1 MLVKLKTFFRSAESV
16 NIAFFLGLLFS
27 MAVVALSY
35 WKPSNI
41 PWSLISAVTISAAFA
56 IFSIIQIKL
65 NRQLA
70 LKVRELNERDFKL
83 KKLGNAVT
91 NSGSSIIIT
100 NQDGNIEY
108 VNNKFIKTTGYSLQE
123 LKGYFLNIL
132 NPENANRD
140 VEQTWELAILADGWE
155 GDVISCRKNGSR
167 FWSAVTISSVND
179 GQGDITNY
187 VISCI
192 DITELKDAN
201 SKMQIMALYDP
212 LTGLANRRLFIDRLE
227 QAVRAAKRDR
237 KNIALLFLDLDQ
249 FKRIND
255 TLGHDAGDILLNTVA
270 HRLRDCVREKDT
282 VARLG
287 GDEFTV
293 LLTDVEDSL
302 SVTPVALHILKSL
315 KEPIKLKKHEVI
327 VSTSIGITV
336 APIDG
341 STADSLMKNADLAL
355 YRAKGQG
362 RDCYHFFTEE
372 LNASALR
379 QLVMEQEL
387 RHALQFE
394 EFALHFQPQV
404 NLSTERIVS
413 VEALLRWHHPSKGMV
428 SPDTFIPVAEETGLI
443 VPIGRW
449 VLKAACMQMKMIQD
463 LTGAAIKIAVNL
475 SARQFDDPAL
485 EHMIADILEET
496 GLDAHWLELEVTES
510 MLMGDVD
517 MVIDKLKRLKKT
529 GVSITIDDFGS
540 GYSSL
545 SYLKKLPVDILK
557 VDREFVRDIPE
568 DINDMEITSAV
579 IAVAHKLNLKV
590 IAEGV
595 EDIDQRDFLLINK
608 CDFAQGFYYS
618 KPLSFEDLYQYLGNT
633 TFAQSA

>member
-1 MLVKLKTFFRSAESV
+1 MKKFFHSAKSV
-16 NIAFFLGLLFS
+16 NFSFFLGLLFS
-27 MAVVALSY
+27 AGVVALTY
-35 WKPSNI
+35 WKPANI
-41 PWSLISAVTISAAFA
+41 PWTLLSAVTVSAAFA

-70 LKVRELNERDFKL
+70 HKVKELNERDFKL

-100 NQDGNIEY
+100 DELGNIEY
-108 VNNKFIKTTGYSLQE
+108 ANNKFVKTTGYCLTEIKGRSLD
-123 LKGYFLNIL
+123 IL
-132 NPENANRD
+132 NPKEAKSAL
-140 VEQTWELAILADGWE
+140 EQQWEQELLFDGWE
-155 GDVISCRKNGSR
+155 GDVLSCRKCGSS
-167 FWSAVTISSVND
+167 FWSAVSISSVCD
-179 GQGDITNY
+179 SQGFVTNF

-192 DITELKDAN
+192 DITELKEAN

-237 KNIALLFLDLDQ
+237 KKIALMFLDLDQ

-255 TLGHDAGDILLNTVA
+255 TLGHDAGDILLTTVSN
-270 HRLRDCVREKDT
+270 RLKECVREKDT

-293 LLTDVEDSL
+293 LLTDVEDNL
-302 SVTPVALHILKSL
+302 SVTPVAHQILRAL
-315 KEPIKLKKHEVI
+315 KKPVKLKKHEVI
-327 VSTSIGITV
+327 VSTSIGITL
-336 APIDG
+336 APTDG

-355 YRAKGQG
+355 YRAKEQG

-379 QLVMEQEL
+379 QLVLEQEL
-387 RHALQFE
+387 RHALQYD
-394 EFALHFQPQV
+394 EFTLHFQPQV
-404 NLSTERIVS
+404 NLRNEHVVS
-413 VEALLRWHHPSKGMV
+413 VEALLRWYHPTKGLV
-428 SPDTFIPVAEETGLI
+428 SPDAFIPVAEETGLI

-449 VLKAACMQMKMIQD
+449 VLKNACMQMKMLQD
-463 LTGAAIKIAVNL
+463 LTGVDLKIAVNL
-475 SARQFDDPAL
+475 STRQFDDPDL
-485 EHMIADILEET
+485 EDTIADALCQT
-496 GLDAHWLELEVTES
+496 GLDPKWLELEVTES
-510 MLMGDVD
+510 MLMGDID
-517 MVIDKLKRLKKT
+517 LVIEKLKRLKAT

-568 DINDMEITSAV
+568 DLNDMEITSAV

-595 EDIDQRDFLLINK
+595 EDIDQRDFLMINK
-608 CDFAQGFYYS
+608 CDYAQGYFYS
-618 KPLSFEDLYQYLGNT
+618 KPLPFEDLYQYLNNVKL
-633 TFAQSA
+633 AQTA